1 MPLRFTLRQLEYF
14 IAVAEAGSIAL
25 ASAKVNVSSP
35 SISASISQLEDE
47 FRLQLFVRKHAQGL
61 SLTRGGASFLEQARK
76 VVLESERLGR
86 VASDITGK
94 VHGELAVGCLITLAQ
109 LILPQL
115 RRSFVEAYAEVDF
128 RQFEQTQTLL
138 FKGIRAASLDVALT
152 YDLDIPSDLE
162 FVPLVSLPPYAL
174 VAANH
179 ELAEHEHVTPREL
192 VRHPMVLLDLPSSA
206 EYFLSFFDK
215 LKEKPHIVERTRD
228 MSVMQSMVANGFGYS
243 LANIRPTTDRAP
255 DGKRLAYIPVEGAPR
270 PMRLG
275 LLLSDAA
282 KSSLTVRRFVE
293 HAHAMISPGS
303 IPGLRPLPT
312 RRSKEK

>member
-14 IAVAEAGSIAL
+14 IAVAELGSIAM

-35 SISASISQLEDE
+35 SISSAITQLEQE

-61 SLTRGGASFLEQARK
+61 SLTRGGARFLEQARK
-76 VVLESERLGR
+76 VVVEAQRLNR
-86 VASDITGK
+86 LANDISGK
-94 VHGELAVGCLITLAQ
+94 VYGELAVGCLVTLAQ

-115 RRSFVEAYAEVDF
+115 RSSFAAAYPEVDF
-128 RQFEQTQTLL
+128 QQFESTQTQL
-138 FKGIRAASLDVALT
+138 FHGIRAATLDVALT

-162 FVPLVSLPPYAL
+162 FVPFVTLPPYAL

-179 ELAEHEHVTPREL
+179 EMAQLERVTPREL
-192 VRHPMVLLDLPSSA
+192 VRHPMVLLDLPFSA

-215 LKEKPHIVERTRD
+215 MKEKPHIVDRTRD
-228 MSVMQSMVANGFGYS
+228 MAVMQSLVANGFGYS

-270 PMRLG
+270 SMRLG

-282 KSSLTVRRFVE
+282 KSS
-293 HAHAMISPGS
+293 SPS
-303 IPGLRPLPT
+303 DDLSSMPAR
-312 RRSKEK
+312 